1 MNVRSVT
8 VFKKRVKQRRLTTGS
23 ATKPILKVRRI
34 ARRRNTGLIDPERN
48 KEREGLLRSK
58 FRTDF
63 SLQTSSISGKSKR
76 KEILRGRNI
85 PFGCNMII
93 QVYSRARKRYI
104 LCVCSCESSAI
115 YNVICIP
122 PPPPPPPPMYAQYA
136 MQAGRW
142 PVGRTIYISEFC
154 SVHGCY
160 FINGNILHHKC
171 VSTGG
176 PHQTDQSKSARCC
189 MFIQAALVTPDRASL
204 ELTP

>member
-1 MNVRSVT
+1 MNVRSMT

-122 PPPPPPPPMYAQYA
+122 PPPPPPPCPHVSSVRYASWPMAC
-136 MQAGRW
+136 W
-142 PVGRTIYISEFC
+142 
-154 SVHGCY
+154 
-160 FINGNILHHKC
+160 
-171 VSTGG
+171 
-176 PHQTDQSKSARCC
+176 
-189 MFIQAALVTPDRASL
+189 
-204 ELTP
+204 